1 MPPQTV
7 SLFRYMKLKNSGIS
21 GTNRSS
27 TKLLTDNLKKKN
39 WIGITIHKRIQKIKL
54 ASQMV
59 QVR

>member
-1 MPPQTV
+1 MPPQPV

-27 TKLLTDNLKKKN
+27 TKLPTDNLKKKN

-54 ASQMV
+54 AS
-59 QVR
+59 